1 MATVINREIA
11 MAGKITFAR
20 FMEQALGHPEHGYY
34 ARANLL
40 WGRRGDFETSPE
52 VHPIFGYLWG
62 RQIEEC
68 WQLLDR
74 PQSFDLMEL
83 GGGSGAFAVSILDW
97 LRERAPTCY
106 AAAKVQL
113 IEGHPQR
120 LREQREVLQTREHE
134 AEYILMGEWLNREAP
149 VYGVAISNELFDAFP
164 VHLVERRGKELRE
177 WYVVNASEEGLDFEI
192 GEASIPALSQYF
204 EKLGL
209 EPGDG
214 CRAEV
219 PLAAVKTMRQLA
231 ARFERGYMITID
243 YGYEAEWLYAPWRR
257 MGTLMAF
264 RAHSPQPNPLMLP
277 GLTDLTSHTDLTSL
291 TLAAKCEGFETTQSV
306 SQSEAL
312 IALGIGKQLEATRER
327 AELDVAGFIEARR
340 AVETLI
346 EPAGLGRIRV
356 LAQAKGAQLKGLR
369 CLIDPTSP
377 SPRKT

>member
-11 MAGKITFAR
+11 VAGKITFER

-40 WGRRGDFETSPE
+40 WGHRGDFETSPE

-74 PQSFDLMEL
+74 PQSFDLIEL

-149 VYGVAISNELFDAFP
+149 IYGVAISNELFDAFP
-164 VHLVERRGKELRE
+164 VHLVERRGTELRE

-192 GEASIPALSQYF
+192 GEASIPELSQYF

-219 PLAAVKTMRQLA
+219 PLA
-231 ARFERGYMITID
+231 II
-243 YGYEAEWLYAPWRR
+243 
-257 MGTLMAF
+257 
-264 RAHSPQPNPLMLP
+264 
-277 GLTDLTSHTDLTSL
+277 
-291 TLAAKCEGFETTQSV
+291 
-306 SQSEAL
+306 
-312 IALGIGKQLEATRER
+312 I
-327 AELDVAGFIEARR
+327 
-340 AVETLI
+340 
-346 EPAGLGRIRV
+346 
-356 LAQAKGAQLKGLR
+356 
-369 CLIDPTSP
+369 
-377 SPRKT
+377 